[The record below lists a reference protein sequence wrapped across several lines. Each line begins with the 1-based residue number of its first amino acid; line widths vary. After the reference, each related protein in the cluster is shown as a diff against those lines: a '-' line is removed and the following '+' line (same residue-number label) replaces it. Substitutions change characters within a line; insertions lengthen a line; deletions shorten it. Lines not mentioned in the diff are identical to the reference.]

1 MAEIEMRDKEVM
13 VMKTM
18 WEEAAWRGRYIH
30 MYIHTLRV
38 LCVTW
43 VGWDPLGLGPHNTNT
58 LRLSY
63 ARRFCGLTEL

>member
-1 MAEIEMRDKEVM
+1 
-13 VMKTM
+13 
-18 WEEAAWRGRYIH
+18 